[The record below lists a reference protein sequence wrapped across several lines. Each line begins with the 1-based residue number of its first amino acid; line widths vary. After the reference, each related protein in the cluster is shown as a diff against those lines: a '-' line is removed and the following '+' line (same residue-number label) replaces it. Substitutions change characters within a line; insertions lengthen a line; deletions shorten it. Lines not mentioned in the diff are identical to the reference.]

1 MTLDASLADFGA
13 LQAWMQNAILSDDA
27 AGARERVVESNRMTA
42 AARVGVYARGYALR
56 LIECL
61 RSEYPALRAWV
72 GDQVFDLFALGYIR
86 ATPSHSYTLYDYGAG
101 FADHLW
107 ATRPPEAAADGL
119 ESAPAALARV
129 ERARA
134 ECARARGLEREA
146 PAAANPAAIDP
157 ALTLLPGMASRF
169 SLPDSVRLL
178 RVDFDVAAMIAAAD
192 DGRRPAAPAY
202 RPCCYAVARRQWRL
216 SVHPLTP
223 GRMAW
228 LEGLAAA
235 GGDPFRAA
243 ALASEAGGESAD
255 ALLADLFVWLPAAA
269 SLGIVRREA

>member
-1 MTLDASLADFGA
+1 MTLDANLADFSA

-107 ATRPPEAAADGL
+107 ATRPPGAAADGL

-134 ECARARGLEREA
+134 ECARARGLERA
-146 PAAANPAAIDP
+146 PPAAANPAAVDP

-178 RVDFDVAAMIAAAD
+178 RVDFDVAAMIADAD

-202 RPCCYAVARRQWRL
+202 RPCCYTVARRQWRL
-216 SVHPLTP
+216 AVHPLTP

-255 ALLADLFVWLPAAA
+255 ALLADLFVWLPVAA